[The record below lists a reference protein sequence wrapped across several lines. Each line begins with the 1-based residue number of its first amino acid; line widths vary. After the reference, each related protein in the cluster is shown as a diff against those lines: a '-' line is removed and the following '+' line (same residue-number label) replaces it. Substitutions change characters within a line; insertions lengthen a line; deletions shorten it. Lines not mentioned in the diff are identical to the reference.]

1 MSQPAA
7 EADPVP
13 GIIAAELRAAGR
25 DSADGRGAG
34 WAGQIRS
41 WPGKVIPGTDRQ
53 ITAAVLTLIG
63 HARWPR
69 DQARE
74 LIALFTPLYRAGW
87 CNDAITRM
95 LDSGPDGTWQSP
107 WFVDRDTPTVGPLK
121 VYLARRLNAWI
132 PADPDGRDDPRDN
145 TRLPATVPDPPVEG
159 TTFQAWAERMRLVY
173 GNTER
178 RKPSQVSPGG
188 AGQDRR
194 HGRGEQASPLE
205 RRRETVRRRQ
215 RALGALWEN
224 GERGRQENDPAV
236 TADTALLLDPD
247 VYAAVE
253 SAARTGD
260 PAQLV
265 RLRRAVRLARLDAA
279 ANPGQELGAGR
290 AAEIQ
295 RLAESITRR
304 DGTALPLGSLARLL
318 ADMA

>member
-7 EADPVP
+7 DPSPVP
-13 GIIAAELRAAGR
+13 GIIAAELQAATRDAAG
-25 DSADGRGAG
+25 GRSWG

-69 DQARE
+69 DQAGE

-95 LDSGPDGTWQSP
+95 LDSGPDGTRQLP

-121 VYLARRLNAWI
+121 VYLARRLHAWI
-132 PADPDGRDDPRDN
+132 PTDPAGEGDTRDI
-145 TRLPATVPDPPVEG
+145 TRLPTTVPDPPLAG
-159 TTFQAWAERMRLVY
+159 TTFQAWAERMRLVH
-173 GNTER
+173 GDAER
-178 RKPSQVSPGG
+178 RAPSQPSPGT
-188 AGQDRR
+188 AGPDRR
-194 HGRGEQASPLE
+194 PGARQKASPLE
-205 RRRETVRRRQ
+205 RRREAVRRRQ
-215 RALGALWEN
+215 RALGALWE
-224 GERGRQENDPAV
+224 RGVREIDPAV

-247 VYAAVE
+247 VFEAVAI
-253 SAARTGD
+253 AARTGD
-260 PAQLV
+260 PAQIP

-279 ANPGQELGAGR
+279 ANPGPGLGAGR
-290 AAEIQ
+290 ADEIQ
-295 RLAESITRR
+295 RLAASIIRR
-304 DGTALPLGSLARLL
+304 DGTAVPLGSLARLL